1 LDGIVKVTL
10 CFKQKNVLAYPL
22 YYGLL
27 NKRTRA
33 VIFFG
38 LFAQAVQLIQAVRLL
53 IFSNL
58 DRPCGYL
65 GNLICTDIRA
75 RPNLIV
81 EIAEKSAID
90 SRSSGQMTH
99 QGNTGKGQNSYFRR
113 SLNVNILFTNPR
125 ISSTKW
131 NLSAMSD
138 FKSCEIKFFYM
149 FDIFMHFFAIQG
161 IKVWSLIFEIP

>member
-1 LDGIVKVTL
+1 MDSLISERVRL
-10 CFKQKNVLAYPL
+10 
-22 YYGLL
+22 
-27 NKRTRA
+27 
-33 VIFFG
+33 FFWG
-38 LFAQAVQLIQAVRLL
+38 FLPKPCKLIQAVRLF

-99 QGNTGKGQNSYFRR
+99 QGNTGKGQTHVFAER
-113 SLNVNILFTNPR
+113 S
-125 ISSTKW
+125 
-131 NLSAMSD
+131 M
-138 FKSCEIKFFYM
+138 
-149 FDIFMHFFAIQG
+149 
-161 IKVWSLIFEIP
+161 